1 MLMRMLRLTIGAHV
15 LTATLE
21 QEQAPRTCEAIRR
34 LLPLRSKVIHVRWSG
49 EAIWIPLGDQR
60 LGIDFENNTS
70 YPAPGEIIL
79 YPGGVSEMEILIAY
93 GPTCFASKAGQ
104 LSGNHFATIQ
114 AERSVLQAIGRQVLL
129 EGAQDILIEAL

>member
-1 MLMRMLRLTIGAHV
+1 MLRLTIGSHV
-15 LTATLE
+15 LTATLK

-49 EAIWIPLGDQR
+49 EAIWIPLGDRR
-60 LGIDFENNTS
+60 LGIEFENNTS

-79 YPGGVSEMEILIAY
+79 YPGGVSETEILISY

-104 LSGNHFATIQ
+104 LSGNHFATLR